1 MYSRWAGW
9 YIINFFDPRSM
20 VSHASVCQTST
31 CSRVAHPRGPRKSQ
45 VKGGLHVGFRV
56 WKKSRK

>member
-1 MYSRWAGW
+1 M
-9 YIINFFDPRSM
+9 INFFDPRSM